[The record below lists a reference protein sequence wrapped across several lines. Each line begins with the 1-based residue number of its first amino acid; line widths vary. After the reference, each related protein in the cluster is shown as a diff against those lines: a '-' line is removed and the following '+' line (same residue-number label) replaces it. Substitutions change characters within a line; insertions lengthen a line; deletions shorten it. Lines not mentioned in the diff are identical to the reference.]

1 MMFSVI
7 SIVMLF
13 NSLVASSIT
22 HEGLFKDFIERYKK
36 QYSDKIEYNKRLEIF
51 IENFEYIKQHNSQNK
66 TYTLGINHLADLESH
81 ELNLGLNLQRGK
93 CDSFNSDHS
102 NVAPSIDWRSHNAVT
117 PVKDQGQ
124 CGSCWSF
131 SATGA
136 MEGAWSIE
144 TGELLSF
151 SEQQLVDCSS
161 GFKSYGNHG
170 CNGGLMDYAF
180 QYAIDN
186 GMCSE
191 SQVPY
196 SAKQGTC
203 DADCDKVAFFS
214 SCEDIAQNNQK
225 DLAAAVSRQPVSV
238 AIEADTK
245 DFQLYKS
252 GVITG
257 DACGTNLD
265 HGVLVVGYGTE
276 NSQDYWLV
284 KNSWSSSWGDD
295 GYVKIG
301 KSSSTN
307 DPGVCGIASTPSLPV
322 AKKNTENLKSSDC
335 GVCGKA
341 YQACC
346 FGFNIKGYS
355 CDCHLEEG
363 TGNAGENCGDCG
375 VAYSA
380 CCIGYSADG
389 YPCQCNVE

>member
-36 QYSDKIEYNKRLEIF
+36 QYSDNIEYNNRLGIF

-81 ELNLGLNLQRGK
+81 ELNLGLNLQRGE
-93 CDSFNSDHS
+93 CDSFKSDYS
-102 NVAPSIDWRSHNAVT
+102 SVATSIDWRSQNAVT

-136 MEGAWSIE
+136 MEGAWAIE

-186 GMCSE
+186 GMCTE

-203 DADCDKVAFFS
+203 DADCDKAAFFS
-214 SCEDIAQNNQK
+214 SCEDISQNNQK

-322 AKKNTENLKSSDC
+322 AKKN
-335 GVCGKA
+335 
-341 YQACC
+341 
-346 FGFNIKGYS
+346 
-355 CDCHLEEG
+355 
-363 TGNAGENCGDCG
+363 
-375 VAYSA
+375 
-380 CCIGYSADG
+380 
-389 YPCQCNVE
+389 